1 MSGIPNLQPMLPE
14 LFLLGATFALL
25 LIDLFVSQ
33 ARRGLTHFLALVIL
47 IVTFTLTMR
56 GSDGVAVSTFGGMFL
71 KDAPSDILKAFILI
85 TTAATFIY
93 AKQYL
98 VDRGLFKG
106 EFHVLC
112 LFAALGM
119 MVLVSA
125 GNLVTVYLGL
135 ELLALSSYAL
145 VAMSRDSAVASE
157 AAMKYFVLGALA
169 SGMLLYGMSMIYGAT
184 GSLDLATIHAASA
197 GLGDN
202 RMLMMFGVVF
212 LIVGIA
218 FKFGAAP
225 FHMWLPDVYQGA
237 PTAITLFI
245 GSAPKL
251 AAFGMAWRLLDGGAG
266 EFDAWWRDII
276 AWLAVASLAVGNVI
290 AIAQTNMKRMLAYST
305 ISHVGFLFLALS
317 NPSSVGY
324 AAAMFYAI
332 SYALMSAGAFA
343 TVILLSRN
351 GYEAEQISDYA
362 GLARKHP
369 WQGFLV
375 LLLMASLAGLPP
387 MFGFWA
393 QLAVLQAAIAGGM
406 LWLAIV
412 GVVFAVIGA
421 YYYLRIIKVMY
432 FDPADDSS
440 KAGLINDPQLRI
452 LLSINALLMLVLG
465 LFSGPL
471 IAWCQSAFGVSS

>member
-1 MSGIPNLQPMLPE
+1 MG
-14 LFLLGATFALL
+14 
-25 LIDLFVSQ
+25 V
-33 ARRGLTHFLALVIL
+33 LTA
-47 IVTFTLTMR
+47 TLTLVLR
-56 GSDGVAVSTFGGMFL
+56 GHDGVAASAFGGMFI

-85 TTAATFIY
+85 TTAATFVY

-98 VDRGLFKG
+98 LDRKLFRG

-119 MVLVSA
+119 MILVSA

-145 VAMSRDSAVASE
+145 VALNRDNAVASE

-184 GSLDLATIHAASA
+184 GSLDLVTIHAATA
-197 GLGDN
+197 GLGEN

-251 AAFGMAWRLLDGGAG
+251 AAFGMAWRLLEGGAG
-266 EFDAWWRDII
+266 DLDAWWRDII

-305 ISHVGFLFLALS
+305 ISHVGFLFLALT

-332 SYALMSAGAFA
+332 TYALMSAGAFA
-343 TVILLSRN
+343 TVIMLSRK
-351 GYEAEQISDYA
+351 GYEAEQIADYA

-375 LLLMASLAGLPP
+375 LLLMGSLAGLPP
-387 MFGFWA
+387 LFGFWA
-393 QLAVLQAAIAGGM
+393 KLAVLQAAVQGGM

-412 GVVFAVIGA
+412 GVVFAVVGA
-421 YYYLRIIKVMY
+421 YYYLRVIKVMY
-432 FDPADDSS
+432 FDPADESS
-440 KAGLINDPQLRI
+440 KAGLIEDPQFRL
-452 LLSINALLMLVLG
+452 LLSANALLMLVLG

-471 IAWCQSAFGVSS
+471 IAWCQAAFGA

>member
-1 MSGIPNLQPMLPE
+1 MLTNDLLPMLPE
-14 LFLLGATFALL
+14 LFLLGATCALL
-25 LIDLFVSQ
+25 LIDLWVSD
-33 ARRGLTHFLALVIL
+33 ARRGLTHFLALLIL
-47 IVTFTLTMR
+47 AATLTLVLR
-56 GSDGVAVSTFGGMFL
+56 GSDGDAVSAFGGMFL
-71 KDAPSDILKAFILI
+71 KDAPSDVLKAFILI
-85 TTAATFIY
+85 TTAASFVY

-98 VDRGLFKG
+98 IDRKLFKG

-119 MVLVSA
+119 MILVSA

-135 ELLALSSYAL
+135 ELLALSSYGL
-145 VAMSRDSAVASE
+145 VALNRDSAVSAE

-184 GSLDLATIHAASA
+184 GKLDLAAIHAASSA
-197 GLGDN
+197 LGDN
-202 RMLMMFGVVF
+202 QLLMMFGLVF
-212 LIVGIA
+212 VIVGIA

-237 PTAITLFI
+237 PTPITLFI

-251 AAFGMAWRLLDGGAG
+251 AAFGMAWRLLEGGAG
-266 EFDAWWRDII
+266 ELDAWWRDIV
-276 AWLAVASLAVGNVI
+276 AWLAVASLVIGNVI
-290 AIAQTNMKRMLAYST
+290 AIAQTNIKRMLAYST
-305 ISHVGFLFLALS
+305 ISHVGFLFLALT

-332 SYALMSAGAFA
+332 TYALMSAGAFA
-343 TVILLSRN
+343 AVILLSRN
-351 GYEAEQISDYA
+351 GFEAEQISDYA

-369 WQGFLV
+369 WQAFLI
-375 LLLMASLAGLPP
+375 LLLMGSLAGLPP
-387 MFGFWA
+387 LFGFWA
-393 QLAVLQAAIAGGM
+393 KLAVLQAAVAGGM

-440 KAGLINDPQLRI
+440 KAGLIDDPQLRL
-452 LLSINALLMLVLG
+452 LLSANALLMLVLG
-465 LFSGPL
+465 LFAGPL
-471 IAWCQSAFGVSS
+471 IAWCEAAFGV